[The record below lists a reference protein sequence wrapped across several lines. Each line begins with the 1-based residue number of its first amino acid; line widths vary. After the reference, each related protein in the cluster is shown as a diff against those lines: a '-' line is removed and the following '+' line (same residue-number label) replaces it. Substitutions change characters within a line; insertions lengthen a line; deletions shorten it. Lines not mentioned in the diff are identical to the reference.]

1 MAAFALSEL
10 LPNKWRHIGV
20 VLADA
25 AVLVAVTLAP
35 VSARYGWEYGTWQWN
50 FYTGAIL
57 QGLSFIG
64 LLTLYFPPAHPY
76 NLEPKQVIKR
86 LDYLG
91 KNAKNLGILK
101 DRLTTIIRHVPLYC
115 RSRTCSHGHR
125 LDECVP
131 LKRPSRRSTARHRLL
146 LPHSICPVGVVR

>member
-25 AVLVAVTLAP
+25 AVLVAVILAP
-35 VSARYGWEYGTWQWN
+35 VSARYGWQYGTWQWN

-64 LLTLYFPPAHPY
+64 LLSLYFPPAHPY
-76 NLEPKQVIKR
+76 NLQPREVIKK

-91 KNAKNLGILK
+91 KKCQSRQILYH
-101 DRLTTIIRHVPLYC
+101 RLTTINRHVPFRC
-115 RSRTCSHGHR
+115 RSRSRSHGHC
-125 LDECVP
+125 LD
-131 LKRPSRRSTARHRLL
+131 
-146 LPHSICPVGVVR
+146 